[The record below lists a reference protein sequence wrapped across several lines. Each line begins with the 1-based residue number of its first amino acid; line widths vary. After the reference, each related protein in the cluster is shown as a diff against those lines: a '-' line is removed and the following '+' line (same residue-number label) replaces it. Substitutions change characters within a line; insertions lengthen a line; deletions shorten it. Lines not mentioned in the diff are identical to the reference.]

1 MPGVAHPEPDA
12 VLAQSGEILVRAN
25 YRPVF
30 GTFNTLIG
38 LSEGMGDGADWH
50 DLAAAVSVNDTA
62 SRVTIEFGADR
73 TLNEVRLQADL
84 NDTYLVTF
92 STNGKDFSD
101 PWVLGPIQE
110 GAGLQTHQTP
120 EGFSRTPVSSGSRR
134 SLVTA
139 RTPSVA
145 WTWSPRRD
153 VRHERQVSQ
162 RWRRMPPWQATAR
175 RP

>member
-110 GAGLQTHQTP
+110 GAGLRTHQTP
-120 EGFSRTPVSSGSRR
+120 EGFSRTARFVRIAA
-134 SLVTA
+134 VTGDGAYSFGRLDVVTEAGRPA
-139 RTPSVA
+139 RAPG
-145 WTWSPRRD
+145 
-153 VRHERQVSQ
+153 
-162 RWRRMPPWQATAR
+162 
-175 RP
+175 

>member
-1 MPGVAHPEPDA
+1 MLKYLMPGVAHPEPDA

-120 EGFSRTPVSSGSRR
+120 EGFSRTARFVRIAA
-134 SLVTA
+134 VTGDGAYSFGRLDVVTEAGRPA
-139 RTPSVA
+139 RAPG
-145 WTWSPRRD
+145 
-153 VRHERQVSQ
+153 
-162 RWRRMPPWQATAR
+162 
-175 RP
+175 